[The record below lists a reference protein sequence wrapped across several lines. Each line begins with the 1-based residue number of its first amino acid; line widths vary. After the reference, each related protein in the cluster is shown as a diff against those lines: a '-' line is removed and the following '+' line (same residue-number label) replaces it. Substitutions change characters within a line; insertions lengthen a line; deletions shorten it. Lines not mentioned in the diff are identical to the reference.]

1 VIFPSNI
8 IKPPSP
14 QETEHRKKEKKEE
27 KEKKRRK
34 EAEVRDHK
42 KCPSI

>member
-14 QETEHRKKEKKEE
+14 QETEHRKKEE